1 MGAFVSV
8 FLVNIFVVLEIEIPK
23 RIATLILLFIEPLM
37 LCQMTMLDI
46 TSYPIKTPI

>member
-23 RIATLILLFIEPLM
+23 RISILILLFIEPLM
-37 LCQMTMLDI
+37 LCEITMLDI